1 MRKHLILTGFVLLSV
16 FLSKC
21 TKHPGSQPLTN
32 DDLIQSARQYFER
45 AIATQSPSPGTI
57 LRISDIKTP
66 LWDAAIVTTLTT
78 EKAVIVPIQYTHD
91 LHVRTGLTGTRL
103 FNLNE
108 LTHLLI
114 YHDKEGNDHAELV
127 TAFPDS
133 LTLQGV
139 NNTFSGLMFIEDW
152 TGDRLRQYKFNPDGS
167 VQQADPDQT
176 NSAKGKQIPTSA
188 NATSKS
194 SSDFTI
200 CYEITGYNYSPDDP
214 DGGIS
219 WSEPAGC
226 VSTYYPVTQSLAPN
240 PSPSDYGAIAGS
252 NGHVSIV
259 DVYPPD
265 NPIEDIQ
272 AYFGCFTNGSAVD
285 HSYTVTVCVSQPVPD
300 SRSPWAFTSGGPA
313 GSSASQNPFNTGH
326 TFLIFSENSAGN
338 IITRNVGFYP
348 LGMVNP
354 YYPSDQGILDNNEK
368 SPYNISLTFT
378 VTGTQFFAMLG
389 YASIGNNPGYFY
401 DLNANNCT
409 TFVIHTLAAGSI
421 MLTAAQGVWPGGGHG
436 YDPGDLG
443 EDIRS
448 MSLPSN
454 ATRNTVQ
461 NLHSNQG
468 NCN

>member
-1 MRKHLILTGFVLLSV
+1 MRNELILPVLALILVSLSEC
-16 FLSKC
+16 SKN
-21 TKHPGSQPLTN
+21 PVSQPQIH
-32 DDLIQSARQYFER
+32 DDLIQNARQYFER
-45 AIATQSPSPGTI
+45 KIATQSPSPGTNP
-57 LRISDIKTP
+57 RITDIKTP
-66 LWDAAIVTTLTT
+66 LWDVAIVTTLTT
-78 EKAVIVPIQYTHD
+78 GKVVIIPIQYAHD
-91 LHVRTGLTGTRL
+91 LHIRTGLTGRRL

-108 LTHLLI
+108 LTHLVI
-114 YHDKEGNDHAELV
+114 YQDKDGNDRAELI

-133 LTLQGV
+133 LTLQGI
-139 NNTFSGLMFIEDW
+139 NSTFSGLLFVEDW
-152 TGDRLRQYKFNPDGS
+152 TGKRLRQYKFNPDGS
-167 VQQADPDQT
+167 ILQADPNQA
-176 NSAKGKQIPTSA
+176 NGARGKQIPMSA
-188 NATSKS
+188 NASSKS
-194 SSDFTI
+194 PSDFTI

-226 VSTYYPVTQSLAPN
+226 TSTYYPVTQSLASI
-240 PSPSDYGAIAGS
+240 PSPSDYGTIPGS

-259 DVYPPD
+259 DVFPPD
-265 NPIEDIQ
+265 NPIDNIQ
-272 AYFGCFTNGSAVD
+272 AYFGCFTNGPAVD
-285 HSYTVTVCVSQPVPD
+285 HSYTVTVCVSQPVPG

-326 TFLIFSENSAGN
+326 AFLIFSENSAGN

-354 YYPSDQGILDNNEK
+354 YYPSEQGILDNNEK

-378 VTGTQFFAMLG
+378 VANTQFFAMLN
-389 YASIGNNPGYFY
+389 YAAIGNNSGYFY

-409 TFVIHTLAAGSI
+409 TFVLHTLAAGNI
-421 MLTAAQGVWPGGGHG
+421 TLTATQGVWPGGGHG

-448 MSLPSN
+448 MALPSN

-461 NLHSNQG
+461 NPHSNQG